1 MEKPPQFLLWPEAF
15 EVGAARCGGK
25 GWNLSRLHRYGFKVP
40 IGGVLTAEGYI
51 HILRSTPIAD
61 LLQDLSRVSA
71 EEAVKPDVMA
81 ALDLLRHNIESAEW
95 PPLFAKELDEF
106 LRKLGCEHARMAVRS
121 SATAEDASNA
131 SFAGMHRSF
140 LNVKGTA
147 SIASAILSCYAS
159 LWTPRAL
166 AYRRRMGF
174 KDAEICCAV
183 VLCAM
188 VTHERGGEPES
199 AGVAFTCD
207 PVTGQRGLIVINA
220 AQGGCENVVS
230 GAARPEQ
237 TVVRREKRGMFVID
251 HRSDAVTTVLSTAH
265 AIQLARVACRVQWAL
280 GDGQEPQD
288 IEWAF
293 DGNRFWLLQARPV
306 TSVPTFTFPQIKNH
320 ALYWSTANI
329 KEAFPGV
336 ISTMSWSLIQN
347 AVNDVLYVGFI
358 AAGYKIPHGL
368 EVVRRFDGRG
378 YFDLTAMQWCL
389 YDAFG
394 FMPAETVM
402 AIGGHQ
408 PEISLPPGNPLR
420 GKAGRRRA
428 LARLRLAKRLWRL
441 DRELQCAISKRFQRT
456 KNLIPA
462 DLKTIPMAE
471 LLRTLEQIEGMFD
484 DIGVL
489 AGLANAGAGSWQ
501 NLLKS
506 QLRSIA
512 GDRSHALMNRL
523 LAGSGNVTSA
533 EQGYRIHDLAAV
545 ALTDESALKWL
556 QARGPAAEW
565 VALPSDSPFRMMLER
580 FLDEFGHRAVYEADL
595 MNPRWNEDPSYILE
609 QVRHCL
615 KEGIG
620 ESSARKARAL
630 RAQAENEVC
639 RMTFWRRPL
648 IRWLVTRLQQGMALR
663 EAAKSAMGAT
673 APSSRQAL
681 LEVGRRLVMA
691 GSLNQAPEIF
701 HLSAHEV
708 QDYLL
713 GEWDGLG
720 AGMLAADRKAQRER
734 WLTLSPPD
742 VIIVRG
748 PGVERRDVI
757 QHARRVSPNRWSG
770 LGVAPGQA
778 QGMCRI
784 VRHPLESD
792 DLKRG
797 EILVAPSTDPGWTPL
812 FLRAAGIVM
821 ETGGYLSHGAI
832 VAREYGLPAVV
843 NIPGLLEEVQNG
855 MKLVVDGD
863 GGTVEAME

>member
-1 MEKPPQFLLWPEAF
+1 M
-15 EVGAARCGGK
+15 
-25 GWNLSRLHRYGFKVP
+25 
-40 IGGVLTAEGYI
+40 
-51 HILRSTPIAD
+51 
-61 LLQDLSRVSA
+61 
-71 EEAVKPDVMA
+71 
-81 ALDLLRHNIESAEW
+81 
-95 PPLFAKELDEF
+95 
-106 LRKLGCEHARMAVRS
+106 
-121 SATAEDASNA
+121 
-131 SFAGMHRSF
+131 
-140 LNVKGTA
+140 
-147 SIASAILSCYAS
+147 
-159 LWTPRAL
+159 
-166 AYRRRMGF
+166 
-174 KDAEICCAV
+174 
-183 VLCAM
+183 
-188 VTHERGGEPES
+188 
-199 AGVAFTCD
+199 
-207 PVTGQRGLIVINA
+207 
-220 AQGGCENVVS
+220 VS
-230 GAARPEQ
+230 GAARAEQ

-265 AIQLARVACRVQWAL
+265 AIQLARVASRVQWAL

-320 ALYWSTANI
+320 AVYWSTANI
-329 KEAFPGV
+329 KEAIPGV

-347 AVNDVLYVGFI
+347 AVADVLYAGFI

-378 YFDLTAMQWCL
+378 YFDLTAVQWCL

-394 FMPAETVM
+394 ITPAETVM

-420 GKAGRRRA
+420 GKEGRRRA
-428 LARLRLAKRLWRL
+428 LARLRLAKRLRRL
-441 DRELQCAISKRFQRT
+441 DRELQCIIARRFQQT

-471 LLRTLEQIEGMFD
+471 LLRTLQQIEAMFD
-484 DIGVL
+484 DIGAL
-489 AGLANAGAGSWQ
+489 AGLANASAGNWQ

-506 QLRSIA
+506 QLRNIA

-523 LAGSGNVTSA
+523 FAGSGNVTSA
-533 EQGYRIHDLAAV
+533 EHGYRIHDLAAV
-545 ALTDESALKWL
+545 ALTDEGARQWL
-556 QARGPAAEW
+556 QARRPAAEW
-565 VALPSDSPFRMMLER
+565 VALPSDSPFRLMLER
-580 FLDEFGHRAVYEADL
+580 FLNEFGHRAVYEADL

-609 QVRHCL
+609 QVRHYL
-615 KEGIG
+615 KEGVG
-620 ESSARKARAL
+620 ESPARKARAL

-639 RMTFWRRPL
+639 RMTFWRRSL
-648 IRWLVTRLQQGMALR
+648 IRWLVRRLQQGMALR

-673 APSSRQAL
+673 VPSSRQVL

-691 GSLNQAPEIF
+691 GSLNQASDIF

-720 AGMLAADRKAQRER
+720 ADKLAADRKAQRER

-748 PGVERRDVI
+748 PAVEQRDVI
-757 QHARRVSPNRWSG
+757 QRARRVCPTRWSG